1 MFKLNRVANFMRAT
15 MPVQNAFRTFAV
27 QPITE
32 ISPLTAIS
40 PIDGRYAK
48 ACNSLRAYYSEYA
61 LQRFRV
67 FVEIQWFKKL
77 FAE

>member
-1 MFKLNRVANFMRAT
+1 M
-15 MPVQNAFRTFAV
+15 AFRTFAAK
-27 QPITE
+27 PITE

-61 LQRFRV
+61 LQRYRV
-67 FVEIQWFKKL
+67 FVEIAWFKKL